1 MSCEKGYLHW
11 HEDVG
16 LYDTP
21 LEAGVGFVVP
31 KKKLEDDS
39 LDFAGKQALI
49 QQKKEGLK
57 KRLVYVT
64 VEDENVR
71 VHGLETLWRNGTDCV
86 GYLRR
91 ASYDYTQNKSIG
103 TGYLIHH
110 EKNGGVV
117 NPKYIRGEGESDGV
131 KYEIEIMGQRYP
143 CSVSP
148 KAQFDPKNERIHGNY
163 GKLAEAK

>member
-1 MSCEKGYLHW
+1 MHW

-16 LYDTP
+16 LFDTP

-39 LDFAGKQALI
+39 LDFMGKQALI
-49 QQKKEGLK
+49 AQKKEGLK

-64 VEDENVR
+64 VEDESVR

-91 ASYDYTQNKSIG
+91 TSFDYTQNKSIG
-103 TGYLIHH
+103 TGYLVHH
-110 EKNGGVV
+110 EKKGGVV
-117 NPKYIRGEGESDGV
+117 NPKYIRGEGEPDGV

-143 CSVSP
+143 CSVSV
-148 KAQFDPKNERIHGNY
+148 KAQFDVKNLRIHGDY
-163 GKLAEAK
+163 SCLAEAK